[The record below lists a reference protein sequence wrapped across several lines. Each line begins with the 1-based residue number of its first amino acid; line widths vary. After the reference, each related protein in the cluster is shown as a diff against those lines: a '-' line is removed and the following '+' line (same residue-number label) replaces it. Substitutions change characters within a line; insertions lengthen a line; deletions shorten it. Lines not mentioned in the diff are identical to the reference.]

1 MLKGEK
7 LWNLSLLFLSFHLH
21 SSSTMKFSIDQL
33 LRGSFVPRTA
43 RYLEYLQ
50 LAPNMLGK
58 LGGKNAATAR
68 MCVRARRTKRA
79 KCPFLG
85 WKMKA

>member
-1 MLKGEK
+1 
-7 LWNLSLLFLSFHLH
+7 
-21 SSSTMKFSIDQL
+21 MKFSIDQL

-79 KCPFLG
+79 IFGVEDESLKKFSDEKNPLKTG
-85 WKMKA
+85 LSAV